1 MFRVDPITEEG
12 KVDLAFFSSDAYAS
26 HRDCLIRYLYAEGFD
41 VIQGETVI
49 KLLDR
54 LWVVKHT
61 AQTPD

>member
-12 KVDLAFFSSDAYAS
+12 KVDMAFFSSEEYES
-26 HRDCLIRYLYAEGFD
+26 HRECLIRYLYAEGFD